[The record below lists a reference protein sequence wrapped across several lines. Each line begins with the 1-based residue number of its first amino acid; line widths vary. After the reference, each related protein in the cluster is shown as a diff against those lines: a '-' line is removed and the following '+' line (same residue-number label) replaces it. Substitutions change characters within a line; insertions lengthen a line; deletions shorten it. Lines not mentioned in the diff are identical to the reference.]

1 MRESLSDQPPAPI
14 WPLPAVATGVGSM
27 PGIDARESTAIVVGE
42 FGAFPHVVQ
51 LPARGPGGDPVGRSA
66 AMLADVDRAFE
77 VETTVSGWRVGHAG
91 QGVLRRARAWM
102 SQDLEVLEES
112 VGSHRGPV
120 KVQVTGPITLAA
132 RITDSAGEALLRDR
146 GAVVELSAAAA
157 AAFAGLVTRMQRA
170 FPHADV
176 VVQVDEPDIPAVLAG
191 EVRTS
196 SGRLTYRSLEPPVVQ
211 VLLQTVMHALTSVGA
226 IGGIRCFRP
235 RAPIALFRDAGAQFL
250 GVDLDRPLPADDALA
265 QAWEDGIGLLLG
277 CVPVRTFD
285 RVTRP
290 ASDAQSSALLRGFMS
305 DSGFSE
311 VPANVAI
318 TPSSGLAGVDLH
330 VARRV
335 MEACVR
341 VGSIV
346 RDEHPEVDGG

>member
-1 MRESLSDQPPAPI
+1 MREGLSVPASAFT
-14 WPLPAVATGVGSM
+14 WPFPAVATGVGSM
-27 PGIDARESTAIVVGE
+27 PGVDARESTAIVVGE

-102 SQDLEVLEES
+102 SEDLEVLEES
-112 VGSHRGPV
+112 VGTHRGPV
-120 KVQVTGPITLAA
+120 KIQVTGPITLAA
-132 RITDSAGEALLRDR
+132 RITDPAGEALLRDR
-146 GAVVELSAAAA
+146 GAVTEISVAAA
-157 AAFAGLVTRMQRA
+157 AAFAGLVARMQRA
-170 FPHADV
+170 FPHAHV

-191 EVRTS
+191 RVRTS

-211 VLLQTVMHALTSVGA
+211 SLLQTVIQAITSAGGL
-226 IGGIRCFRP
+226 GGIHCFHP
-235 RAPIALFRDAGAQFL
+235 EPPIGLFRDAGAQFL
-250 GVDLDRPLPADDALA
+250 GVDLDRPLPADESLA

-277 CVPVRTFD
+277 CVPVRAFD
-285 RVTRP
+285 RATTP
-290 ASDAQSSALLRGFMS
+290 SSDAQISALLRDFMS

-311 VPANVAI
+311 VPSNVAI
-318 TPSSGLAGVDLH
+318 TPSSGLAGIEPLL
-330 VARRV
+330 ARRV
-335 MEACVR
+335 IEACVR
-341 VGSIV
+341 VGAIV